1 MTWIDV
7 LLHPVVIAA
16 LITAVLSGGVLPR
29 IAGAIWRGISGR
41 AASQRSE
48 VERLQRRNTELED
61 DLDREAALRRRT
73 QEVLSRTRRAAFER
87 GIHSGDLPKVPVLEQ
102 EHHHDHHHERR

>member
-29 IAGAIWRGISGR
+29 LLTALWRGLTGR
-41 AASQRSE
+41 AADQRSE
-48 VERLQRRNTELED
+48 VERLRRRNTELED

-87 GIHSGDLPKVPVLEQ
+87 GIHSGDLPKVPARLREQ
-102 EHHHDHHHERR
+102 EHHDHR